1 MEKYLIGLIKNNW
14 IKCFNLALKVI
25 FVRQISFIWK
35 IPSRNSSTRSFNIF
49 AYFPVCNAELCIKFW
64 RRSNLSQRSLSYSW
78 CIIWLIRP
86 VSACFNY
93 PFRETMLTYRSFN
106 SEKDAFYLQ
115 MSKK

>member
-49 AYFPVCNAELCIKFW
+49 ASFPVCNAELRIELLG
-64 RRSNLSQRSLSYSW
+64 RSNLSQRPLWYPV
-78 CIIWLIRP
+78 CIIWLMRP

-93 PFRETMLTYRSFN
+93 SFRETMLTIGSFN
-106 SEKDAFYLQ
+106 PEKDSFYHK